1 MFFSCRIQ
9 SLRMWRAKMWVY
21 LGSSLLF
28 HPCLEDL
35 SVVEVEAQIR
45 KVLDSAIIPS
55 HGAGP
60 DPL

>member
-1 MFFSCRIQ
+1 
-9 SLRMWRAKMWVY
+9 MWVY

-35 SVVEVEAQIR
+35 SVVDVEAQIR

-55 HGAGP
+55 HGASP